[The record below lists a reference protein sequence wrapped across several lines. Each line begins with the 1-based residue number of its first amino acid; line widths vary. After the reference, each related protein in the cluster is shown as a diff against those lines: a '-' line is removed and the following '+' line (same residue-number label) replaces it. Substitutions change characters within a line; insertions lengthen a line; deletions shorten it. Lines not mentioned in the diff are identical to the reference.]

1 MSNKVANRLRL
12 IGEPMLASILD
23 ILDWCD
29 IDSDEFYDWAKS
41 RVQNMKTEK
50 LIELNDIQYY
60 IIHHEKNKTKG
71 ILKSYIYLTKYGQVT
86 HEPYTIN
93 LDLFHLITFYGTCSQ
108 CILNEISL
116 KTEDKVKNC
125 MKKQGYFGIKLED
138 TNETLTIY
146 RDKKVLLQVNNI
158 LYHQIIEIPSMI
170 AYVDG
175 RLKLKLD
182 IWCPTTTKRNEKNEF
197 KTVEIYLDSRS
208 SVVKSMMKVHRGI
221 LEITK
226 IGFTTTMNIINE
238 RVKQGKKCEE
248 ILQELRRLIDGCN

>member
-1 MSNKVANRLRL
+1 MSNKVAKRLRL

-29 IDSDEFYDWAKS
+29 IDSDKFYEWAKS

-50 LIELNDIQYY
+50 LLELNDIQYY

-86 HEPYTIN
+86 HEPYTIS
-93 LDLFHLITFYGTCSQ
+93 LDLFHLITFYGTCNQ

-116 KTEDKVKNC
+116 KTADKVENC
-125 MKKQGYFGIKLED
+125 MKKQGYFGIKIED
-138 TNETLTIY
+138 ANETLTVY
-146 RDKKVLLQVNNI
+146 KGKKVILQVKNMI
-158 LYHQIIEIPSMI
+158 YHQIIEIPSMI
-170 AYVDG
+170 TYVDG
-175 RLKLKLD
+175 RLKLKLE
-182 IWCPTTTKRNEKNEF
+182 IWCATKSNDKNEF
-197 KTVEIYLDSRS
+197 ETVEIYLDSRS
-208 SVVKSMMKVHRGI
+208 SAVKSMIEIHRGI

-226 IGFTTTMNIINE
+226 IGFTTTMDIINE

-248 ILQELRRLIDGCN
+248 ILQELRRLIDGCS